1 MAMPIPS
8 ETVSW
13 VGSLTWLIALALAAF
28 LVSWLVAD
36 RLRASQVTYVGVL
49 TLTTAGFTIGYPVW
63 AGINMREFIADRWL
77 WGLAVGVLAGAV
89 PAFAMARMKA
99 TATATHG
106 IRRAERVAGDG
117 VVYAISEGLLLSTLP
132 ALMAWQ
138 MVHTLGWSGPAGTV
152 SRVVLPLLASVAVIV
167 VHHLGYPE
175 FRNPR
180 EMSLAVVG
188 CGLLTVGFLI
198 TGNIL
203 TAPVGHVLMHSA
215 AVLHG
220 TELPPHRQPTAIS

>member
-1 MAMPIPS
+1 MPIPS
-8 ETVSW
+8 ETLSW
-13 VGSLTWLIALALAAF
+13 ADSLTWLLALALAAF
-28 LVSWLVAD
+28 LVSWLVTD
-36 RLRASQVTYVGVL
+36 RLRVGQVTYVVAL
-49 TLTTAGFTIGYPVW
+49 TVVTAAFTIGYLAW
-63 AGINMREFIADRWL
+63 AGISLRDFIADRWL
-77 WGLAVGVLAGAV
+77 WGVAVGVLAGAV

-99 TATATHG
+99 TVPAEHG
-106 IRRAERVAGDG
+106 VHRAERVAWDG

-138 MVHTLGWSGPAGTV
+138 MVHSLDWSGAAGAV
-152 SRVVLPLLASVAVIV
+152 SRVALPVLASIAVIV

-180 EMSLAVVG
+180 QMSLAVIG
-188 CGLLTVGFLI
+188 CGLLTVGFLV

-203 TAPVGHVLMHSA
+203 TAPVGHVLMHTA

-220 TELPPHRQPTAIS
+220 TELPPHREPAATV